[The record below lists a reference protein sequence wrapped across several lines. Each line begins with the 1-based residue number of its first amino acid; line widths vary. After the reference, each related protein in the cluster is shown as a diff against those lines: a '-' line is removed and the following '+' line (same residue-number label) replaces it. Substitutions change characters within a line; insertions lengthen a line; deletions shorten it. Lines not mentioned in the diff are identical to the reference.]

1 MEDDENRM
9 IAEAMQNEQYGGMPS
24 GSGAGQQPAAMDGGF
39 GNMAQPEVRKGD
51 SAKFVN
57 LMDDDPIDH
66 RNAPGE
72 GFDDNDAYGMDVDE
86 YPQQPAMPEPRSM
99 QPSES
104 EAQLNAAIAASMESA
119 QSQPQP
125 SALTEDEELA
135 RVMELSKQF
144 K

>member
-24 GSGAGQQPAAMDGGF
+24 GSAAGQQPAAMGNNF
-39 GNMAQPEVRKGD
+39 GNMAEPQVRKGD

-66 RNAPGE
+66 ANAPGD

-86 YPQQPAMPEPRSM
+86 FHQQPAQPEPRPM
-99 QPSES
+99 QHSDS
-104 EAQLNAAIAASMESA
+104 EAQFNAAIAASMESA